1 MPECS
6 SIIQL
11 DYNNDTD
18 KCKHSNI
25 IISGGILPD
34 GILENALVGF

>member
-6 SIIQL
+6 SIIQI
-11 DYNNDTD
+11 DYDSD

-25 IISGGILPD
+25 IVTGGTLAN
-34 GILENALVGF
+34 G